1 MSKKNIIFIVNLGEK
16 SRAGRNNPYSYS
28 IDSWKNW
35 AKPKGYEVF
44 VLTDRV
50 YEEEYMNANWH
61 KTYALTL
68 LENSNIEY
76 NQVLIVDADTIVHPN
91 CPDFFKE
98 SDGKFC
104 AIMNN
109 GCYEWVTRSINQW
122 GNALFAND
130 PKIKPWKYFNGG
142 FQITNKTHIPFY
154 TKVQEYYTSNINEIN
169 KLTNQIKAG
178 TDQTII
184 NYLVQQNN
192 IDTIYMPESYN
203 LQDLFRKNLL
213 HFPGHSWFPDE
224 LRFLEAGWVYH
235 FCAIPGKDQQPR
247 HVSYWMERT
256 YKELY
261 S

>member
-1 MSKKNIIFIVNLGEK
+1 MKNIIFIPNIKCGD
-16 SRAGRNNPYSYS
+16 GRSTPYHYS
-28 IDSWKNW
+28 IKSWKTW
-35 AKPKGYEVF
+35 AKQYDDIDVIEWDEPIMDTSQFKI
-44 VLTDRV
+44 
-50 YEEEYMNANWH
+50 
-61 KTYALTL
+61 TL
-68 LENSNIEY
+68 QRYWVHDILKHNKIEY
-76 NQVLIVDADTIVHPN
+76 DQVLIVDADTIVHPN
-91 CPDFFKE
+91 CPNFFNE
-98 SDGKFC
+98 TAGKFGVVVS
-104 AIMNN
+104 N

-122 GNALFAND
+122 GNALFAKE

-142 FQITNKTHIPFY
+142 FQITNKKHIPFY

-169 KLTNQIKAG
+169 KLTDQIKAG

-192 IDTIYMPESYN
+192 IDTIYMSESYN

-213 HFPGHSWFPDE
+213 HLPGHSWFSDE

-235 FCAIPGKDQQPR
+235 FNAIPQNDR